1 MGYKMKISMI
11 SFSWTGCRLAD
22 GIRRELEACSYEVK
36 CYRKSKY
43 AEKRQEKFV
52 RRKEAENLPEESIG
66 REAAG
71 NPPEKFGC
79 QKGVQ
84 ILENVKIFPEP
95 VTESVKEW
103 TGKRFSD
110 SDAIIF
116 VGACGIAV
124 RSIAPFLKS
133 KKTDPAVVVVD
144 EMGTYVISLLSGHLG
159 GANELT
165 EKIAKITQG
174 EAVITTATDLNQ
186 KFAVDVFAKKNE
198 CQISDMKLA
207 KDISAALLADEEVGF
222 ETDFLYN
229 GEIPR
234 ELSYSNVW
242 NGEPEI
248 GIFVTI
254 HDRERIYKHTL
265 YLIPR
270 IVTVG
275 VGCKK
280 GTSKETVEKVIRRAC
295 EEISVF
301 PAAVAQVAS
310 IDLKKEE
317 EGILEYCKER
327 NLPFL
332 TYTAEELKKAEGTF
346 TASGFVEEVTG
357 VDNVCERAAV
367 LGSSTDGKAGRLI
380 GEKYAQDGVTA
391 ALAVKEWRVKFE

>member
-22 GIRRELEACSYEVK
+22 GIRRELEACSYKVK

-43 AEKRQEKFV
+43 AEKRQEEFV

-66 REAAG
+66 REAA
-71 NPPEKFGC
+71 ESVC

-103 TGKRFSD
+103 TGKRFAD

-222 ETDFLYN
+222 ETDFFYI

>member
-22 GIRRELEACSYEVK
+22 GIRRELEACSYKVK

-43 AEKRQEKFV
+43 AEKRQEEFV

-66 REAAG
+66 REAA
-71 NPPEKFGC
+71 ESVC

-103 TGKRFSD
+103 TGKRFAD

-144 EMGTYVISLLSGHLG
+144 EMGTYVVSLLSGHLG

-242 NGEPEI
+242 NEGAEI

-254 HDRERIYKHTL
+254 HDWERIYKHTL

>member
-22 GIRRELEACSYEVK
+22 GIRRELEACSYKVK

-43 AEKRQEKFV
+43 AEKRQEEFV

-66 REAAG
+66 REAA
-71 NPPEKFGC
+71 ESVC

-103 TGKRFSD
+103 TGKRFAD

-144 EMGTYVISLLSGHLG
+144 EMGTYVVSLLSGHLG

-222 ETDFLYN
+222 ETDFFYI